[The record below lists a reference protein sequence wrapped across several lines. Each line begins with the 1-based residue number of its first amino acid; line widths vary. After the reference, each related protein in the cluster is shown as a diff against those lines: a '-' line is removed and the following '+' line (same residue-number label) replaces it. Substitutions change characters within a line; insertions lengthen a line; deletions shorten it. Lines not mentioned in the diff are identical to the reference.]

1 MKIEYRRMDGH
12 HPNFTDLLP
21 GDCFVIDKIG
31 YVKIQAVAVED
42 DTYNAV
48 SLEDGVLRYFGYE
61 QGFEVVQKL
70 ILEV

>member
-1 MKIEYRRMDGH
+1 MKIEYRRMGEN

-21 GDCFVIDKIG
+21 GDCFVVDGIG
-31 YVKIQAVAVED
+31 YVKVQSVVFKD

-48 SLEDGVLRYFGYE
+48 SIEDGSFRYFGYE
-61 QGFEVVQKL
+61 QGFEAVQNL